1 MTETPETR
9 DESTAAERALPAT
22 TPGRDHAE
30 HRPNRLYQTLAW
42 VGVISG
48 VLFVVT
54 VIFVAG
60 IFAGVGSRGYHGGT
74 RGYHSGQM
82 GLNGPREG
90 CPMMGPDGMMGPGG
104 MMGPWSMMPGRPAP
118 TMMPTLPQRP
128 S

>member
-1 MTETPETR
+1 MGDSPEIAN
-9 DESTAAERALPAT
+9 AAPAMPAT
-22 TPGRDHAE
+22 TPRRDPAE

-42 VGVISG
+42 VGIISG

-60 IFAGVGSRGYHGGT
+60 LFAGSASGGYHGGT

-82 GLNGPREG
+82 GPNGPREG
-90 CPMMGPDGMMGPGG
+90 CPMMGPGGMMGPNGMMGPGN
-104 MMGPWSMMPGRPAP
+104 MQPGRPAP
-118 TMMPTLPQRP
+118 SMMPTLPQRP